1 MAYSPA
7 ELAQMPLE
15 ELEALVMQ
23 ESEKLSGLL
32 ATGGPETLP
41 AMPEEDPM
49 AEMPMPEAAPMEE
62 ELMEEEIPDMAVS
75 PIMDPE
81 VPLDMLSPDIIQSAT
96 TALVEAGFLDKATN
110 AMSPDL
116 IAVLQGVADLL
127 SPGIYNLSNDAD
139 LMEFVNGIATGTI
152 DLSGATSPGAD
163 AGAGIGAG
171 LGAADAGII
180 PPGV

>member
-15 ELEALVMQ
+15 ELESLVMQ
-23 ESEKLSGLL
+23 ESQKLSDLL

-41 AMPEEDPM
+41 AMPAEDPM
-49 AEMPMPEAAPMEE
+49 AEAPMPEAAPMEE

-127 SPGIYNLSNDAD
+127 SPGIYNLNNDAD

-152 DLSGATSPGAD
+152 PLSGATSTGAD
-163 AGAGIGAG
+163 AGAGLPGTDAG
-171 LGAADAGII
+171 LI
-180 PPGV
+180 PPGL

>member
-15 ELEALVMQ
+15 ELESLVMQ
-23 ESEKLSGLL
+23 ESQKLSDLL

-41 AMPEEDPM
+41 AMPAEDPM
-49 AEMPMPEAAPMEE
+49 AEAPMPEAAPMEE
-62 ELMEEEIPDMAVS
+62 EMMEEEIPDMAVS

-96 TALVEAGFLDKATN
+96 TAMVEAGFLDKATN

-127 SPGIYNLSNDAD
+127 SPGIYNLNNDAD

-152 DLSGATSPGAD
+152 PLSGATNTGAD
-163 AGAGIGAG
+163 AGAGLPG
-171 LGAADAGII
+171 ADAGLI
-180 PPGV
+180 PPGL

>member
-1 MAYSPA
+1 MAYSPE

-23 ESEKLSGLL
+23 ESQKLTDLL

-41 AMPEEDPM
+41 AMPPEEGM
-49 AEMPMPEAAPMEE
+49 AEQPMMPEE
-62 ELMEEEIPDMAVS
+62 ELMMEEEIPEMTAS

-96 TALVEAGFLDKATN
+96 TALVEAGFLDQATN

-127 SPGIYNLSNDAD
+127 SPGIYNLNTDAD
-139 LMEFVNGIATGTI
+139 LMEFVNGISNGTI
-152 DLSGATSPGAD
+152 PLAGAGSTSAD
-163 AGAGIGAG
+163 AGAGAG
-171 LGAADAGII
+171 PGPSLGAIDPGAI
-180 PPGV
+180 PPGL